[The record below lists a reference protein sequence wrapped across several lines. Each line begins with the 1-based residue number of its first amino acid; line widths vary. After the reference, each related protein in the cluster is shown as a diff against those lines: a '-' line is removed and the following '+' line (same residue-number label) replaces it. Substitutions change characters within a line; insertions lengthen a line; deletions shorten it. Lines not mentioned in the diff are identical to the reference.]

1 MMDANYSEIV
11 ERMKRAGGLKNDSAV
26 ARRLN
31 VTPQALSNY
40 KKKGRMPAGLML
52 KFAAIYGLSMDW
64 LLTGS
69 GKMRF
74 ENKDRAETRDCA
86 IGMIETAIEGED
98 EDLLRVRGFS
108 ALAPDEMVYVGKLLV
123 VLRAENKPAAAI
135 ARSTIDALLK
145 IAKSPARE

>member
-1 MMDANYSEIV
+1 MDANYSEII
-11 ERMKRAGGLKNDSAV
+11 ERMKRAGKLKNDSAV

-40 KKKGRMPAGLML
+40 KKKGRMPAGLVL

-74 ENKDRAETRDCA
+74 DSGRHTDTRDCA
-86 IGMIETAIEGED
+86 IGMIETAVEGKGA
-98 EDLLRVRGFS
+98 DLPRVRGFS
-108 ALAPDEMVYVGKLLV
+108 VLAPVEMVYVGKLLM
-123 VLRAENKPAAAI
+123 VLRAQNEPVVAI
-135 ARSTIDALLK
+135 ARSIIDALLK
-145 IAKSPARE
+145 IAKSPVEE

>member
-1 MMDANYSEIV
+1 MDANYSEII
-11 ERMKRAGGLKNDSAV
+11 ERMKRADGLKNDSAV

-40 KKKGRMPAGLML
+40 KKKGRMPAGLVL

-69 GKMRF
+69 GKMYL
-74 ENKDRAETRDCA
+74 EKDAGADRKDCA
-86 IGMIETAIEGED
+86 IGMIEAAVEGEGA
-98 EDLLRVRGFS
+98 DLPRVRGFS
-108 ALAPDEMVYVGKLLV
+108 VLAPVEMVYVGKLLMI
-123 VLRAENKPAAAI
+123 LRAQNEPAAAI

-145 IAKSPARE
+145 IAKSPVEE